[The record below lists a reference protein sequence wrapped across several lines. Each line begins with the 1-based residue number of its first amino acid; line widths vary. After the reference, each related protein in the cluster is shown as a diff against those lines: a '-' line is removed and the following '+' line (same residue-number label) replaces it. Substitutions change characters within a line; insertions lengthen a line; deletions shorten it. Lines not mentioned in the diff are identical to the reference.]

1 MEKNRQECLCH
12 FSSRAVAAGKMR
24 RILKKIS
31 TTRASCHTEY
41 GMKMT
46 MHIDE
51 DLLKRVMD
59 EYGYESKTE
68 AVEMALRELDR
79 KARFRRFG
87 TEGLGLTAEE
97 WEDAV
102 FPGYDPKNLAVYD
115 PLSSKVAE
123 DPKKYGK

>member
-1 MEKNRQECLCH
+1 LAGTEKYWKGRTE
-12 FSSRAVAAGKMR
+12 
-24 RILKKIS
+24 
-31 TTRASCHTEY
+31 CHTGY

-51 DLLKRVMD
+51 NLLKRVMD

-79 KARFRRFG
+79 KARFRHFG
-87 TEGLGLTAEE
+87 TEGLGLTSEE
-97 WEDAV
+97 WKDAV
-102 FPGYDPKNLAVYD
+102 FPGYDPKNLAAYD

-123 DPKKYGK
+123 EPTKYGK